1 MPTSGAAQISIFK
14 PLIPIKKLM
23 KETIMRLPAIAAEI
37 LNVTVF
43 LKINQRISMYPA
55 ERARRNDANK
65 IVTDMMNQ
73 LEPNAPLLN
82 MFPGREKASYNA
94 GIVTNAFYGAV
105 LGFIVSFL
113 LLVLLKIGG
122 I

>member
-1 MPTSGAAQISIFK
+1 V
-14 PLIPIKKLM
+14 
-23 KETIMRLPAIAAEI
+23 IAEEREDVVEYSLDGI
-37 LNVTVF
+37 QTQLNE
-43 LKINQRISMYPA
+43 L
-55 ERARRNDANK
+55 DK

>member
-1 MPTSGAAQISIFK
+1 MSHIRVAPE
-14 PLIPIKKLM
+14 LHL
-23 KETIMRLPAIAAEI
+23 I
-37 LNVTVF
+37 LNPTTGV
-43 LKINQRISMYPA
+43 IA
-55 ERARRNDANK
+55 EEKDDIVEYSLDGVKTQLDELDK

-73 LEPNAPLLN
+73 LDPKAPLLN
-82 MFPGREKASYNA
+82 MFPGRENASYNA

-105 LGFIVSFL
+105 IGFIVSFL

>member
-1 MPTSGAAQISIFK
+1 MSHIRVVPE
-14 PLIPIKKLM
+14 LHL
-23 KETIMRLPAIAAEI
+23 I
-37 LNVTVF
+37 LN
-43 LKINQRISMYPA
+43 PA
-55 ERARRNDANK
+55 TGVIAEEREDVVEYSLDGVNTQLDELDK

-82 MFPGREKASYNA
+82 MFPGREKAAYNA
-94 GIVTNAFYGAV
+94 GIVTNAYYGAV
-105 LGFIVSFL
+105 IGFIVSFL